1 MGFLR
6 GKKEPMSLFFR
17 IFALYLYIIY
27 AMLSRDYFLRIIQEF
42 AVALS
47 LFLEKKV
54 GEDKRDQELKE
65 LYAQYVGPYEVL
77 RNLSWEETLA
87 YAEEQWDEE
96 QRVDRLEMLAFLLDA
111 EAGYKALP
119 LRELLL
125 GKAFRLLD
133 YVDAHSSTFSLN
145 RKMKLSALRHAL
157 GQEED

>member
-6 GKKEPMSLFFR
+6 WGKGLYRVFFR

-145 RKMKLSALRHAL
+145 RKMKLSALWRAL
-157 GQEED
+157 EREEG

>member
-1 MGFLR
+1 MGERDYIAFFSYLR
-6 GKKEPMSLFFR
+6 AIP
-17 IFALYLYIIY
+17 IIY
-27 AMLSRDYFLRIIQEF
+27 TTMLSRDYFLRIIQEF

-96 QRVDRLEMLAFLLDA
+96 QRMDRLEMLAFLLDA

-145 RKMKLSALRHAL
+145 RKMKLRALRRAL

>member
-6 GKKEPMSLFFR
+6 GGKGLYRVFFVSSR
-17 IFALYLYIIY
+17 YTYYIY
-27 AMLSRDYFLRIIQEF
+27 TTMLSRDYFLRIIQEF

-87 YAEEQWDEE
+87 YAEEQWDKE

-145 RKMKLSALRHAL
+145 RKMKLSALRRAL
-157 GQEED
+157 GREEG

>member
-17 IFALYLYIIY
+17 IFALYLLYIT
-27 AMLSRDYFLRIIQEF
+27 MLSRDYFLRIIQEF

-145 RKMKLSALRHAL
+145 RKMKLSALRRAL
-157 GQEED
+157 EQEEG

>member
-6 GKKEPMSLFFR
+6 GKKESMSLFFR

-145 RKMKLSALRHAL
+145 RKMKLSALRRAL
-157 GQEED
+157 EREEG

>member
-1 MGFLR
+1 M
-6 GKKEPMSLFFR
+6 LFFS
-17 IFALYLYIIY
+17 YLRAIPIIY
-27 AMLSRDYFLRIIQEF
+27 TTMLSRDYFLRIIQEF

-145 RKMKLSALRHAL
+145 RKMKLSALRRAL
-157 GQEED
+157 EREEG